1 MFKSNLTQDSE
12 VQVRVSYAENIA
24 LLAET
29 ALRFL
34 EIVQLSTTTEA
45 STTGEDQIEA
55 QYKVSVC
62 VMRTG
67 PICGI
72 VDLVLDGTVWCILM
86 YVYSCHPPLLSP
98 VVTLAQYQSQMSLT

>member
-1 MFKSNLTQDSE
+1 M
-12 VQVRVSYAENIA
+12 QVRVSYAENIA

-55 QYKVSVC
+55 QYKVRLDKLTTVF
-62 VMRTG
+62 
-67 PICGI
+67 I
-72 VDLVLDGTVWCILM
+72 LVSFL
-86 YVYSCHPPLLSP
+86 
-98 VVTLAQYQSQMSLT
+98 VV